1 MNILLLGAGGG
12 GGNILRSLKAL
23 FRADLSVVQ
32 KSDPKYAERLRRAVT
47 TRFLDTN
54 EFSLSDVPPEE
65 RLLIGAAGTAR
76 FGSRHDP
83 QVARAALEESRAE
96 VEGLISRYAVV
107 IVIGSGGK
115 GTGAGTVFPLAEIAR
130 QQRKLVIPIF
140 VRPSFQRHEVEK
152 QRYDQALQV
161 TGQFDAAKI
170 RLIEILNDRGYVETD
185 PQPQAVVWERM
196 NRPIARGLRGLL
208 YVLSDLSQVDP
219 SDLSA
224 LFAGEGRLRM
234 GFAQIDPAAD
244 RDPSD
249 EEIDVA
255 ARTCWDDS
263 FYAFQGQVGTSLVCI
278 QGDWSNIA
286 DARIKSRLATL
297 AVAGASGHPYN
308 PLYARAI
315 RTPRPWGVSAIFAEH
330 TGQCAPLDLD
340 WTTPARTTRGF
351 RDLTMDVA
359 ADVPRVEAPT
369 AAAAPAPAEESPA
382 PVAEPSATVEPQLA
396 FSTLWEF
403 AVALNRKD
411 PAALAI
417 AQNGAEPL
425 IAVEGADVRKL
436 LTTVWFRSAFDGL
449 SAAWR
454 ERLLDA
460 LVDGLVIPN
469 HALKSRRGLA
479 PLESLDYSEIKEIY
493 SKTFVPDAA
502 RADVELLLAAG
513 RAWGAGVISRF
524 RFAESP
530 RSDTARRLGA
540 LLQSFRP

>member
-1 MNILLLGAGGG
+1 VNILLLGAGGG

-23 FRADLSVVQ
+23 FRADLAVVQ
-32 KSDPKYAERLRRAVT
+32 KTDAKYADRLRRAVT

-107 IVIGSGGK
+107 VVIGSGGK

-130 QQRKLVIPIF
+130 RQRKLVIPIF

-224 LFAGEGRLRM
+224 LFAGEGRLRT

-244 RDPSD
+244 RDPGD
-249 EEIDVA
+249 DEIDVA

-297 AVAGASGHPYN
+297 AVAGTSGHPYN

-315 RTPRPWGVSAIFAEH
+315 RTPKPWGLSAIFAEY
-330 TGQCAPLDLD
+330 TGPCAPLDLD
-340 WTTPARTTRGF
+340 WTTPSRTARGLRETTMG
-351 RDLTMDVA
+351 VA
-359 ADVPRVEAPT
+359 VDVPRVEAP
-369 AAAAPAPAEESPA
+369 APAEDP
-382 PVAEPSATVEPQLA
+382 PVLAAEPLAAFEPQLA

-403 AVALNRKD
+403 AVALNRRD

-417 AQNGAEPL
+417 AQNGAEPR
-425 IAVEGADVRKL
+425 IAVDAVDVKKL
-436 LTTVWFRSAFDGL
+436 LTTLWFRSAFDGL

-460 LVDGLVIPN
+460 LVEGLVIPN

-479 PLESLDYSEIKEIY
+479 PLESLDYTEIKEIY
-493 SKTFVPDAA
+493 SKSFVPESA

-513 RAWGAGVISRF
+513 RAWGAGVIGRF

-530 RSDTARRLGA
+530 RIDTARRLGA